1 LATAAIHLGGAQ
13 ALMRA
18 PPEHGAAPLLQIEH
32 LEVIYQRA
40 ITAIQGISLRVADG
54 SITAIVGT
62 NGAGK
67 STTLAAVA
75 GFIRADDA
83 QVPQG
88 RITFAG
94 HSLAGLRSY
103 QISNLGIGLVPER
116 KKIFPTM
123 TVIENLEASRAT
135 KSTGSRRVF
144 TLEEIFTLFP
154 PLAGRRH
161 SVAGYLSGGERQ
173 MLALSMALVNAPRL
187 LMIDE
192 MSLGLAPLVV
202 EQLQQVVNDL
212 RRESGLTFLV
222 VEQNAS
228 MALDLADY
236 TYVMENG
243 RIVFDGTSER
253 LRAHPD
259 FQEFYLGLGQS
270 GDRHYQ
276 DVKQY
281 RRKRRWFG

>member
-1 LATAAIHLGGAQ
+1 MSGGGT
-13 ALMRA
+13 
-18 PPEHGAAPLLQIEH
+18 GAATLLEVEN

-40 ITAIQGISLRVADG
+40 ITAIQGISLSVPEG

-67 STTLAAVA
+67 STTLAAIA
-75 GFIRADDA
+75 GFMRADDA
-83 QVPQG
+83 QIPQG

-94 HSLAGLRSY
+94 RALLGLRNF
-103 QISNLGIGLVPER
+103 QISNLGIALVPER
-116 KKIFPTM
+116 NKIFPTM
-123 TVIENLEASRAT
+123 SVMENLSVSRC
-135 KSTGSRRVF
+135 SDEGRRQRSF
-144 TLEEIFTLFP
+144 TLDDIFGLFP
-154 PLAGRRH
+154 RLAERRH
-161 SVAGYLSGGERQ
+161 STAGYLSGGERQ
-173 MLALSMALVNAPRL
+173 MLALSMALLGGPRL

-192 MSLGLAPLVV
+192 MSLGLAPIIVG
-202 EQLQQVVNDL
+202 QLQEVVQSL
-212 RRESGLTFLV
+212 RRSAGITFLV

-228 MALDLADY
+228 IALDLADY

-253 LRAHPD
+253 MRNHAD
-259 FQEFYLGLGQS
+259 FKEFYLGLDQAGQ
-270 GDRHYQ
+270 RHYQ

>member
-1 LATAAIHLGGAQ
+1 MTRVVARND
-13 ALMRA
+13 M
-18 PPEHGAAPLLQIEH
+18 APLLETEN

-40 ITAIQGISLRVADG
+40 ITAIQGVSLRVAEH

-67 STTLAAVA
+67 STTLAAIA
-75 GFIRADDA
+75 GFVRADDA

-88 RITFAG
+88 RINFAG
-94 HSLAGLRSY
+94 QPLLGLRNY
-103 QISNLGIGLVPER
+103 RINNLGIGIVPER
-116 KKIFPTM
+116 NKIFPTM
-123 TVIENLEASRAT
+123 TVMENLAASRNAGH
-135 KSTGSRRVF
+135 TGFGQSFALDDVF
-144 TLEEIFTLFP
+144 SLFP
-154 PLAGRRH
+154 QLAQRRR

-173 MLALSMALVNAPRL
+173 MLAISMALLNGPRL

-192 MSLGLAPLVV
+192 MSLGLAPIIVA
-202 EQLQQVVNDL
+202 QLQQVVRDL
-212 RRESGLTFLV
+212 RRERGITFLL

-253 LRAHPD
+253 LRTHSD
-259 FQEFYLGLGQS
+259 FQEFYLGLAQG
-270 GDRHYQ
+270 GHRHYQ